1 VPRWAAILRNVTV
14 SERFISGSQTVLRFL
29 AKLFL
34 VSAGCISAG
43 ISIGTVAHFL
53 GAAPFGYGLG
63 REAFQLA
70 WFEGGIPGDALGV
83 LVDVPYGNK
92 RRKVALSPGYDRYTS
107 AVRNATALKLSAPSF
122 AEALIGVSMMLHA
135 NVFGFLLA
143 PLMLIAFVS
152 LIAAVAIASKN
163 HEQTSRNTWTWLAL
177 AAVAQI
183 LTFMALASVGK
194 GT

>member
-1 VPRWAAILRNVTV
+1 
-14 SERFISGSQTVLRFL
+14 
-29 AKLFL
+29 
-34 VSAGCISAG
+34 
-43 ISIGTVAHFL
+43 
-53 GAAPFGYGLG
+53 
-63 REAFQLA
+63 
-70 WFEGGIPGDALGV
+70 
-83 LVDVPYGNK
+83 
-92 RRKVALSPGYDRYTS
+92 
-107 AVRNATALKLSAPSF
+107 
-122 AEALIGVSMMLHA
+122 MMLHA

>member
-1 VPRWAAILRNVTV
+1 
-14 SERFISGSQTVLRFL
+14 
-29 AKLFL
+29 
-34 VSAGCISAG
+34 
-43 ISIGTVAHFL
+43 
-53 GAAPFGYGLG
+53 
-63 REAFQLA
+63 
-70 WFEGGIPGDALGV
+70 
-83 LVDVPYGNK
+83 
-92 RRKVALSPGYDRYTS
+92 
-107 AVRNATALKLSAPSF
+107 VRNATALKLSAPSF